1 MTEQETIKLQKRIQ
15 RKIVLVAVVLLLGI
29 VSIFGTTYAIF
40 SRSLPGEKGVV
51 IHAKKGSFDLTF
63 YDGENISLQN
73 VSTMSLEEAS
83 ATKPYHFTIA
93 NNGVADAYYR
103 VSLVEDGAISNQIS
117 KEYLGYSLE
126 GSDGTDLTGT
136 LDELGS
142 SMEVIRD
149 KRLST
154 NNSVDYDLR
163 IWLTEDAPN
172 TEMGKT
178 YQSKVGISSTQA
190 ISTFAD
196 YLIQKANQEGTT
208 YQKGNQ
214 QELYTFNEEA
224 TNDTT
229 RLISYRYLG
238 NNPNNYVLFNN
249 ELWRIIGIFQ
259 PNEYGY
265 NPQVKLIK
273 EDGLSGAY
281 GTNSNAPSLLTTSAY
296 YARFNDESR
305 KMAVYTPFFV
315 SQLSTLD
322 LNGDRIYEK
331 EHNQKTTTIS
341 SLVGL
346 PMLSDYVGTY
356 KNGYHTNCYN
366 DISSCTTPS
375 WMTKNQMAFLNR
387 IPNSDYEV
395 YTTEAS
401 GKVVKTSVS
410 TSLLNRPVVYLN
422 TMTYYVSGNG
432 TSTNPYRITI

>member
-29 VSIFGTTYAIF
+29 VSISGTTYAIF

-93 NNGVADAYYR
+93 NNSVADAYYR
-103 VSLVEDGAISNQIS
+103 VALVEDGAISNQIS

-178 YQSKVGISSTQA
+178 YQSK
-190 ISTFAD
+190 
-196 YLIQKANQEGTT
+196 
-208 YQKGNQ
+208 
-214 QELYTFNEEA
+214 
-224 TNDTT
+224 
-229 RLISYRYLG
+229 ISYLPFR
-238 NNPNNYVLFNN
+238 
-249 ELWRIIGIFQ
+249 
-259 PNEYGY
+259 
-265 NPQVKLIK
+265 
-273 EDGLSGAY
+273 
-281 GTNSNAPSLLTTSAY
+281 
-296 YARFNDESR
+296 SR
-305 KMAVYTPFFV
+305 
-315 SQLSTLD
+315 
-322 LNGDRIYEK
+322 NIR
-331 EHNQKTTTIS
+331 
-341 SLVGL
+341 
-346 PMLSDYVGTY
+346 
-356 KNGYHTNCYN
+356 
-366 DISSCTTPS
+366 
-375 WMTKNQMAFLNR
+375 
-387 IPNSDYEV
+387 
-395 YTTEAS
+395 
-401 GKVVKTSVS
+401 
-410 TSLLNRPVVYLN
+410 
-422 TMTYYVSGNG
+422 
-432 TSTNPYRITI
+432 